1 MLSTAELNP
10 TGLDGV
16 ILEQLKAPQSD
27 YTQALFALW
36 MELKGGADMPSKAD
50 FKPERMRA
58 YLPNIY
64 IVDIIDGGAD
74 YRLRLIGTAL
84 TQMVGR
90 DMTGC
95 LLSEV
100 PETRWRAQIYTHV
113 IRERAP
119 VAYLSR
125 LGRPGGHE
133 VTTENIVLPATGL
146 DGTFSEL
153 ICASVLVGSPI

>member
-16 ILEQLKAPQSD
+16 ILEQLVEPKSA
-27 YTQALFALW
+27 YTKELYALW
-36 MELKGGADMPSKAD
+36 DELRGNAPMPSKND

-58 YLPNIY
+58 YLPNLY

-100 PETRWRAQIYTHV
+100 PETRWRAQVYDLV
-113 IRERAP
+113 IREKAP

-125 LGRPGGHE
+125 LGRLGGPE
-133 VTTENIVLPATGL
+133 VTTENIVLPAVGM
-146 DGTFSEL
+146 DGAFSEL
-153 ICASVLVGSPI
+153 ICASVIVH